1 MNAATPTSDRLDRH
15 VLLIASVVVV
25 GAIMSILDTTIVNV
39 ALETLSRELDAP
51 LSDVQWV
58 STGYLLALAT
68 VIPLTGWMSERFGA
82 RKVWLTSAVLF
93 VLGSMLCGLAW
104 NLPTLVAFRVVQ
116 GLGGGMLMPV
126 GMILM
131 AQAAGPARVG
141 RLMSI
146 IGIPMLLGP
155 VLGPVIGGA
164 IVEHLSW
171 EWIFYVNVP
180 IGIVGIAM
188 GLRLLP
194 RVAAGPRPPR
204 LDVLGLLLLSPG
216 AAVLVFGL
224 SEVATEGTVTAP
236 IAWVPMVIGVVL
248 IAAFV
253 VHALHAEHPLID
265 VRLFT
270 STAFS
275 AAAATT
281 FAVGAALFG
290 ALLLLPL
297 YFQLARGQTPLD
309 AGLLMAPQGIGAAL
323 VMPITGRL
331 TDRIGGGKVA
341 VFGLL
346 MLMLG
351 TLPFT
356 QLDPDTPYSLLCG
369 SLVIR
374 GIGLGATMMPAFAAA
389 YATLEHDDVPRATSA
404 LNVIQRI
411 GGSIGTALLAVVL
424 HQQIQDQFPASGG
437 NVESIGAGG
446 DVPARAAAGLTDAFA
461 ATYWWALALT
471 AVAIVP
477 ALILARVSRPGGNPE
492 LADALDEEELGEPVA
507 VGASAR

>member
-1 MNAATPTSDRLDRH
+1 M
-15 VLLIASVVVV
+15 LLIASVVVV

-82 RKVWLTSAVLF
+82 RRVWLSSAFLF
-93 VLGSMLCGLAW
+93 IVGSALCGLAW
-104 NLPTLVAFRVVQ
+104 DITSLIAFRVVQ
-116 GLGGGMLMPV
+116 GIGGGMLMPV
-126 GMILM
+126 GMIVL

-141 RLMSI
+141 RLMSV

-164 IVEHLSW
+164 IVEHLAW
-171 EWIFYVNVP
+171 EWIFFVNVP
-180 IGIVGIAM
+180 IGLVGMVM
-188 GLRLLP
+188 GWRLLP
-194 RVAAGPRPPR
+194 RVAPQGHPPP

-216 AAVLVFGL
+216 AAILVFGL
-224 SEVATEGTVTAP
+224 SEVASQGTVTAP
-236 IAWVPMVIGVVL
+236 IAWVPMATGVLL
-248 IAAFV
+248 IAGFIA
-253 VHALHAEHPLID
+253 HALRAEHPLID
-265 VRLFT
+265 VRLFRN
-270 STAFS
+270 TAFS

-281 FAVGAALFG
+281 FAIGAALFG

-297 YFQLARGQTPLD
+297 YFQIARGQTPLE

-323 VMPITGRL
+323 IMPFAGRL
-331 TDRIGGGKVA
+331 TDRVGGGKVA
-341 VFGLL
+341 AVGLVVL
-346 MLMLG
+346 MIG

-356 QLDPDTPYSLLCG
+356 MLGPDESYVLLCG
-369 SLVIR
+369 ALVVR

-389 YATLEHDDVPRATSA
+389 YASLDHDDIPRATSA

-424 HQQIQDQFPASGG
+424 NQQLEDQFPRGTGG
-437 NVESIGAGG
+437 LETLGAVGEL
-446 DVPARAAAGLTDAFA
+446 PPAAASALADAFS
-461 ATYWWALALT
+461 ATYWWAMALA

-477 ALILARVSRPGGNPE
+477 AVILARVSRPGGNEPLAEAVEAEE
-492 LADALDEEELGEPVA
+492 LA
-507 VGASAR
+507 GAGMR

>member
-1 MNAATPTSDRLDRH
+1 MTDDRIDRH

-68 VIPLTGWMSERFGA
+68 VIPLTGWMAERFGA
-82 RKVWLTSAVLF
+82 RRVWLWSAFLF
-93 VLGSMLCGLAW
+93 VLGSALCGLAW
-104 NLPTLVAFRVVQ
+104 DITSLVAFRVVQ

-126 GMILM
+126 GMIVL

-141 RLMSI
+141 RLMSV
-146 IGIPMLLGP
+146 IGVPMLLGP

-164 IVEHLSW
+164 IVEHLAW
-171 EWIFYVNVP
+171 QWIFFVNVP
-180 IGIVGIAM
+180 IGLAGMAM
-188 GLRLLP
+188 GWRLLP
-194 RVAAGPRPPR
+194 RVTPHGQPPR

-216 AAVLVFGL
+216 AAILVFGL

-236 IAWVPMVIGVVL
+236 IAWVPMVTGVLL
-248 IAAFV
+248 IVAFV
-253 VHALHAEHPLID
+253 VHALRAEHPLID
-265 VRLFT
+265 VRLF
-270 STAFS
+270 SNTAFS

-281 FAVGAALFG
+281 FAIGAALFG

-297 YFQLARGQTPLD
+297 YFQIARGQTPLE

-323 VMPITGRL
+323 VMPFSGRL

-341 VFGLL
+341 VAGLAVL
-346 MLMLG
+346 MVG

-356 QLDPDTPYSLLCG
+356 MLSPDESYVLLCG
-369 SLVIR
+369 ALVVR

-389 YATLEHDDVPRATSA
+389 YAALGHDDVPRATSA

-424 HQQIQDQFPASGG
+424 NQQIEGQFPRGG
-437 NVESIGAGG
+437 GSLETLGGTAGRL
-446 DVPARAAAGLTDAFA
+446 PADAAQGLADAFSS
-461 ATYWWALALT
+461 TYWWAMALA

-477 ALILARVSRPGGNPE
+477 AIVLARVSRPGGNEE
-492 LADALDEEELGEPVA
+492 LAEAVAPEEL
-507 VGASAR
+507 VGAAPH